1 MKHKLILLA
10 VIAALLAAGY
20 VIYQEKQDALR
31 TQMVGGN
38 TYVWEKEGFGGDFTI
53 TLNEDGTYEYY
64 VGYLSSYIGCGNWTV
79 EGSELTMTETTGF
92 DWVYHFTVEDDTL
105 VFVSEGSSEFTYVKV
120 EDGDRFTRM

>member
-1 MKHKLILLA
+1 MKRKLILLA

-20 VIYQEKQDALR
+20 VIYQGKQDALR

-64 VGYLSSYIGCGNWTV
+64 VGYLSSYIGSGNWTV

>member
-1 MKHKLILLA
+1 MKRKLILLA
-10 VIAALLAAGY
+10 VTAALLSAGY
-20 VIYQEKQDALR
+20 VIYQGKQDALR

-64 VGYLSSYIGCGNWTV
+64 VGFLSSYIGSGNWTV

>member
-1 MKHKLILLA
+1 MKRKLILLA

-20 VIYQEKQDALR
+20 VIYQGKQDALR

-64 VGYLSSYIGCGNWTV
+64 VGYLSSYIGSGNWTV

-92 DWVYHFTVEDDTL
+92 DWVYHFTVEDETL

>member
-1 MKHKLILLA
+1 MKRKLILLA

-20 VIYQEKQDALR
+20 VIYQGKQDALR

-64 VGYLSSYIGCGNWTV
+64 VGFLSSYIGSGNWTV

-120 EDGDRFTRM
+120 EDGDRFIRM

>member
-1 MKHKLILLA
+1 MKRKLILLA
-10 VIAALLAAGY
+10 VIAALLSAGY
-20 VIYQEKQDALR
+20 VIYQRKQDALR
-31 TQMVGGN
+31 THMVGGN

-64 VGYLSSYIGCGNWTV
+64 VGFLSSYIGSGNWTV

-120 EDGDRFTRM
+120 EDGDRFIRM

>member
-1 MKHKLILLA
+1 MKRKLILLA

-38 TYVWEKEGFGGDFTI
+38 TYVWEKEGFGSDFTI

-64 VGYLSSYIGCGNWTV
+64 VGFLSSYIGSGNWTV

-120 EDGDRFTRM
+120 EDGDRFIRM

>member
-1 MKHKLILLA
+1 MKRKLILLA
-10 VIAALLAAGY
+10 VIAALLSAGY
-20 VIYQEKQDALR
+20 VIYQGKQDALR

-64 VGYLSSYIGCGNWTV
+64 VGFLSSYIGSGNWTV

-92 DWVYHFTVEDDTL
+92 DWVYLFTVEDDTL

>member
-1 MKHKLILLA
+1 MKRKLILLA
-10 VIAALLAAGY
+10 VIAALLSAGY
-20 VIYQEKQDALR
+20 VIYQGKQDALR

-64 VGYLSSYIGCGNWTV
+64 VGFLSSYIGSGNWTV

>member
-1 MKHKLILLA
+1 MKRKLILLA
-10 VIAALLAAGY
+10 VIAAMLAAGY

-64 VGYLSSYIGCGNWTV
+64 VGFLSSYIGSGNWTV

-120 EDGDRFTRM
+120 EDGDRFIRM